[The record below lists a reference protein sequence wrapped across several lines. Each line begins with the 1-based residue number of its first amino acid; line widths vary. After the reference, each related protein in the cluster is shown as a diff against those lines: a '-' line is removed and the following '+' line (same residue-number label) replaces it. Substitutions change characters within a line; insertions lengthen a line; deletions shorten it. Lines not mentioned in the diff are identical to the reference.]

1 MYPKFKILANN
12 NDITNL
18 LNGRLMSLSISD
30 EIGLVSDSLTIELDD
45 RDCILDVPACG
56 AELEVFLGYDELY
69 TMGKFVVDEIELKN
83 PPQTISITARA
94 SNAAFEDIGSFKS
107 PRSYSW
113 ENYTLKGIIQ
123 TVAKRYRLT
132 ESMATDFAGIMVS
145 HIDQTDESDCAFI
158 QRVASE
164 YNASIKIAGGKLLFI
179 SPLSGKFPDGTDL
192 PAIPI
197 NQNIINYQMRIAE
210 RGKYKK
216 VIAKYYDFDEA
227 EEKKVS
233 AGSGSPAF
241 TLRDTYTSANRA
253 SLQAKRKLKEIT
265 TGTKTLSL
273 ELIGNPLVSAESVIQ
288 VSGVRP
294 EVAGLWVVKAAQHTF
309 SSSGYKTRIDAVRKE

>member
-1 MYPKFKILANN
+1 MYSKFKILANS
-12 NDITNL
+12 NDITDL

-30 EIGLVSDSLTIELDD
+30 EIGIVSDSLTIELDD
-45 RDCILDVPACG
+45 RDCVLDVPACG

-69 TMGKFVVDEIELKN
+69 SMGKFIVDEIELKN
-83 PPQTISITARA
+83 PPQTMVITARA
-94 SNAAFEDIGSFKS
+94 SNSAFHDIGSFKS

-123 TVAKRYRLT
+123 TIANRYGLAYDI
-132 ESMATDFAGIMVS
+132 ATDFSNIMVS

-158 QRVASE
+158 QRVANE

-227 EEKKVS
+227 TEKKVS
-233 AGSGSPAF
+233 AGTESPAF
-241 TLRDTYTSANRA
+241 SLRDTYTNANMA
-253 SLQAKRKLKEIT
+253 LLQAKRKLKEIT
-265 TGTKTLSL
+265 TGTKTLSV

-294 EVAGLWVVKAAQHTF
+294 EVAGLWVIKAAQHTLN
-309 SSSGYKTRIDAVRKE
+309 SSGYKTRIDAVRKE